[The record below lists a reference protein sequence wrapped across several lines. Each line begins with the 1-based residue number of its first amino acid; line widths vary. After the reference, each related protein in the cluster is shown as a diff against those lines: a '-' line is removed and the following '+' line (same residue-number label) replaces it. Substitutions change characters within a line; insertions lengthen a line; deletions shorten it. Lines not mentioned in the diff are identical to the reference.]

1 MLRFALWSRTWSV
14 LWMFPVHFVH
24 SLLLGQVFKLVNI
37 VVQVFH
43 SLPDFS
49 LLLSVTVREM
59 PKSSRMIVDLEFSVL
74 FSLVLSSDLYGF
86 WWGIRSYLNHC
97 FLCIY
102 IIFLYLQDN
111 IFSNFIIM
119 CLDMGRFSLRLY
131 CLALLFK
138 L

>member
-86 WWGIRSYLNHC
+86 WWGISSYLNHC

-102 IIFLYLQDN
+102 VIFLYLQDN